1 MEYKKQ
7 IEVNSCLN
15 YQNQQAGLT
24 INYVELRLDT
34 KNPVCRILY
43 IYIAATEKNSYW
55 RCWEV

>member
-34 KNPVCRILY
+34 KNPVGYY
-43 IYIAATEKNSYW
+43 IYIAATEKK
-55 RCWEV
+55 